1 MELGGE
7 IKDMIKHIIFDFFGT
22 ISDTGTS
29 SVDGTAQILKNVG
42 SGIDPAVFYS
52 EWKTVKRVRMDE
64 EPFYTEKEHYARIL
78 CELFEK
84 YGIDADGR
92 TEVKPYIDML
102 FGDRKVFPDALK
114 CFEDLK
120 AMGLDV
126 VIGSTTDDDVLDHHL
141 KMYGMVPDACFTSE
155 DFKVYK
161 PHPEFYRSILEK
173 TGWDPSECLFIGD
186 SLGDDV
192 FGPKAEGM
200 HAVWLNRKDKAFG
213 DAFKS
218 GTIKEEY
225 APDCIIK
232 SLSELPGVIRQING
246 V

>member
-1 MELGGE
+1 
-7 IKDMIKHIIFDFFGT
+7 MIKHIIFDFFGT

-29 SVDGTAQILKNVG
+29 SVDATAQILVNVG
-42 SGIDPAVFYS
+42 SSLDPAVFYN

-92 TEVKPYIDML
+92 KEVKPYIDML
-102 FGDRKVFPDALK
+102 FGDRKVFPDAK
-114 CFEDLK
+114 ACIEELK

-126 VIGSTTDDDVLDHHL
+126 VIGSTTDNDVLEHHL
-141 KMYGMVPDACFTSE
+141 HMYGIVPDDCFTSE
-155 DFKVYK
+155 DFNVYK

-173 TGWDPSECLFIGD
+173 TGWASDECLFIGD

-192 FGPKAEGM
+192 FGPRAEGM
-200 HAVWLNRKDKAFG
+200 HAVWLNRKNKAYG

-218 GTIKEEY
+218 GTIKEEQ
-225 APDCIIK
+225 APDRIIT
-232 SLSELPGVIRQING
+232 SLSELPDAVIRMNSLR
-246 V
+246 